1 MALYEVRQSLEWRIW
16 IGCQWQNNKQ
26 PQKKGIAMKTISAG
40 QWFITHYR
48 ARQRDS
54 GTLAVARQL
63 RKQGVPLEVAL
74 AILAPPN

>member
-16 IGCQWQNNKQ
+16 IGCQRKNNKQ
-26 PQKKGIAMKTISAG
+26 LQKKGIAMKTISAG
-40 QWFITHYR
+40 QWFLTHYR
-48 ARQRDS
+48 TRQRDS

-63 RKQGVPLEVAL
+63 RKQGVPLHVAL